1 MLTNAVQDAVM
12 QLLPARRKRS
22 NEWISF
28 NAVCCAHNG
37 ETADTRGRGGIIP
50 SGDGA
55 VSYHCFNCGF
65 KVSYRPGWTL
75 SYKFRKLLGWLG
87 ADENTV
93 RRLVLEAVRV
103 RDLVAPESVPEPER
117 KIEIKP
123 RGLPEQ
129 SVSLKEWA
137 TYISLQSDDWQM
149 PRNIMQA
156 VDYIAHRDPSL
167 LDRYDFYLTDDES
180 YNLHK
185 RVIVPFYLKQ
195 QLMGYTARAF
205 DDSVR
210 PKYHS
215 NYEAGFVFNLDRQT
229 ANRKFVIVCEG
240 PFDAMAV
247 DGVAVLSN
255 ECSEIQADQI
265 DDLAR
270 TVIVVPDFD
279 THVDKRGRT
288 VWSGSR
294 LVDQAIEYGWNV
306 SFPIWQDR
314 CKDVADAVQQYG
326 RLFVIKSILDAQQ
339 SSRLKIELMK
349 KKIHT

>member
-1 MLTNAVQDAVM
+1 MLTNVVQDAVM
-12 QLLPARRKRS
+12 SLLPARRKRS

-37 ETADTRGRGGIIP
+37 ETADTRGRGGVIAAP
-50 SGDGA
+50 DGA

-65 KVSYRPGWTL
+65 KVSYRPGWAL
-75 SYKFRKLLGWLG
+75 SYKFRRWLSWLG
-87 ADENTV
+87 ADENNI
-93 RRLVLEAVRV
+93 RRLMLEAIRV
-103 RDLVAPESVPEPER
+103 RELVAPEHIPKPER
-117 KIEIKP
+117 EINIAP
-123 RGLPEQ
+123 RSLPPE

-137 TYISLQSDDWQM
+137 TYISLQGANWKLPKQVV
-149 PRNIMQA
+149 QA
-156 VDYIAHRDPSL
+156 VDYLVGRDPSL
-167 LDRYDFYLTDDES
+167 LDRYDFYLTEDES

-185 RVIVPFYLKQ
+185 RVIVPFYWQGNLI
-195 QLMGYTARAF
+195 GYTARAF
-205 DDSVR
+205 DTSVK

-215 NYEAGFVFNLDRQT
+215 NYEPNYVFNLDRQT
-229 ANRKFVIVCEG
+229 DQRKFVIVTEG

-255 ECSEIQADQI
+255 ECSETQADII
-265 DDLAR
+265 DNLAR

-279 THVDKRGRT
+279 VHEDRRGRS

-294 LVDQAIEYGWNV
+294 LVDQAMEYGWNV
-306 SFPIWQDR
+306 SFPVWRDN

-349 KKIHT
+349 KKIHI

>member
-1 MLTNAVQDAVM
+1 MLTNVVQDAVM

-22 NEWISF
+22 NDWISF
-28 NAVCCAHNG
+28 NAVCCTHNG
-37 ETADTRGRGGIIP
+37 ETPDTRGRGGIIP
-50 SGDGA
+50 ATDGA

-65 KVSYRPGWTL
+65 KVSYRPGWAL
-75 SYKFRKLLGWLG
+75 SYKFRKLLSWLG

-103 RDLVAPESVPEPER
+103 RELVAPEQVPEPER

-123 RGLPEQ
+123 RGLPEGV
-129 SVSLKEWA
+129 VSLKEWA
-137 TYISLQSDDWQM
+137 TYISLQSQEWNM
-149 PRNIMQA
+149 PRHLIQA
-156 VDYIAHRDPSL
+156 VDYLASRDPGL

-185 RVIVPFYLKQ
+185 RVIVPFYLKG

-205 DDSVR
+205 DDSVK

-215 NYEAGFVFNLDRQT
+215 NYEPGFVFNLDRQT
-229 ANRKFVIVCEG
+229 PDRKFVIVVEG

-247 DGVAVLSN
+247 DGIAVLSN
-255 ECSEIQADQI
+255 ECSEVQADQI

-279 THVDKRGRT
+279 THVDKRGRS

-306 SFPIWQDR
+306 SFPVWR
-314 CKDVADAVQQYG
+314 ETCKDVAEAVQKYG
-326 RLFVIKSILDAQQ
+326 RLFVIKSIIDAQQ

>member
-12 QLLPARRKRS
+12 QLLPARRKKS
-22 NEWISF
+22 NEWVSF
-28 NAVCCAHNG
+28 NAVCCTHNG

-50 SGDGA
+50 AADGA

-65 KVSYRPGWTL
+65 KVSYRPGWAL
-75 SYKFRKLLGWLG
+75 SYKFRKLLSWLG

-103 RDLVAPESVPEPER
+103 RELVAPEQVPEPER

-123 RGLPEQ
+123 RSLPEDA
-129 SVSLKEWA
+129 VSLKEWA
-137 TYISLQSDDWQM
+137 TYISLQSDQWKM
-149 PRNIMQA
+149 PHQLIHA
-156 VDYIAHRDPSL
+156 VDYLASRDPSL
-167 LDRYDFYLTDDES
+167 IDRYDFYLSEDES

-185 RVIVPFYLKQ
+185 RIIVPFYWKGNLI
-195 QLMGYTARAF
+195 GYTARAF
-205 DDSVR
+205 DDKIK

-215 NYEAGFVFNLDRQT
+215 NYEPNYVFNLDRQT
-229 ANRKFVIVCEG
+229 PDRKFVIVAEG

-265 DDLAR
+265 DQLAR

-306 SFPIWQDR
+306 SFPVWQET
-314 CKDVADAVQQYG
+314 CKDLSEAVQMYG
-326 RLFVIKSILDAQQ
+326 RLFVIKSIIDAQQ